1 MVPRMAVFPISK
13 AHITQSPPFCRDR
26 RPGLRPHHRRNLPV
40 SAARVRAR
48 GMDPQGL
55 ALFRAKTRMRV
66 ICTFFPAL
74 TGEEVHDA
82 DGSL

>member
-1 MVPRMAVFPISK
+1 M
-13 AHITQSPPFCRDR
+13 
-26 RPGLRPHHRRNLPV
+26 
-40 SAARVRAR
+40 RAR

-66 ICTFFPAL
+66 ICTFLSAL